1 MSLWVATDHDL
12 LTLYFKLMTFH
23 KLHALRFWELEW
35 HETKTTEILVGGN
48 FFFFIDAKLLP
59 YILTT
64 VNHRCPSFPEGRGG
78 GGVHTQAIWM
88 PRYLMLFFSSIL
100 HIISFYYINTNEIP
114 GELSHKNLISS
125 HVKITCY
132 LHMWKYHL
140 CYGYIINRAFH
151 TKKLLKW
158 NGLVVHWCLYNK

>member
-1 MSLWVATDHDL
+1 MTWNINDRN
-12 LTLYFKLMTFH
+12 FGWWKLFLFYWCKITPIHINDSESQMPQFS
-23 KLHALRFWELEW
+23 WGE
-35 HETKTTEILVGGN
+35 GG
-48 FFFFIDAKLLP
+48 
-59 YILTT
+59 
-64 VNHRCPSFPEGRGG
+64 V
-78 GGVHTQAIWM
+78 VHTQAIWM
-88 PRYLMLFFSSIL
+88 PRYLMLLFSSIL
-100 HIISFYYINTNEIP
+100 RKISFYYINTNEIP

-158 NGLVVHWCLYNK
+158 NGLVVYWCLYNK